1 MSNLLVAASESVSIV
16 RGLRI
21 VPAIPEFQDG
31 RRAASTRAINRRLG
45 LRGWCFG
52 CAARRRFWV

>member
-1 MSNLLVAASESVSIV
+1 MSNLLVAAAESVSIV

-31 RRAASTRAINRRLG
+31 TRAISRRLG
-45 LRGWCFG
+45 LREWCFG